1 MNFIQIKNTFI
12 NLSRVDE
19 MHFEK
24 YGFKVKISFKY
35 SNGTTSHF
43 TVHKDEAEELRE
55 ILCCD
60 QISVS
65 KKEKD

>member
-1 MNFIQIKNTFI
+1 MNFIQIRNTFI

-19 MHFEK
+19 INFER
-24 YGFKVKISFKY
+24 YGLKTKISFKY

-43 TVHKDEAEELRE
+43 TVYKHEAEELRE

-60 QISVS
+60 QITT
-65 KKEKD
+65 KEREED